1 MTHTPRDAEPGAPDA
16 AGSASTEPVLDA
28 RDLRLAYAPRR
39 GADTPPA
46 VDGVTLRI
54 RPGEVLGLVGASG
67 SGKSSLA
74 RVLAGLVPPGEE
86 GAAVPRITGGDA
98 SVLGQGLRRMGR
110 RARTRTTYAIGYV
123 PQDAGTTLHPQ
134 LTASEAIAEP
144 IFSRDRRFDSQVAA
158 RRVVTLLTAL
168 DLPPGT
174 QDRYPHELSSGQ
186 RQRVALARALVLGP
200 RLLIADEPT
209 SGVDVMSRVAVLD
222 LLRDLQA
229 RGGFSALIVS
239 HDLAVVERLTDRLVV
254 MHRGTLVGYGDIDD
268 VLADPTHPYVQGL
281 AESRAAADGRPTAD
295 PASDPDPTAPPVVID
310 RPAPPA
316 RVPHPRRPLA

>member
-1 MTHTPRDAEPGAPDA
+1 MTHTPRDADA
-16 AGSASTEPVLDA
+16 DGGPAEPVLDV
-28 RDLRLAYAPRR
+28 RDLRLAYPARR
-39 GADTPPA
+39 GAGTPPA
-46 VDGVTLRI
+46 VDGITLRI
-54 RPGEVLGLVGASG
+54 MPGEVLGVVGASG

-74 RVLAGLVPPGEE
+74 RVLAGLVPSGDE
-86 GAAVPRITGGDA
+86 GAGVPRITGGDA

-110 RARTRTTYAIGYV
+110 RARTRTTYGIGYV

-186 RQRVALARALVLGP
+186 RQRVALARALGP

-222 LLRDLQA
+222 LLRDLQS
-229 RGGFSALIVS
+229 RGGFSALVVS
-239 HDLAVVERLTDRLVV
+239 HDLAVVERLTDRLAVLD
-254 MHRGTLVGYGDIDD
+254 RGTVVGYGAIDD

-281 AESRAAADGRPTAD
+281 AESRTAAEPAPAPDGG
-295 PASDPDPTAPPVVID
+295 DPDPDVVL
-310 RPAPPA
+310 RSPEPPA

>member
-1 MTHTPRDAEPGAPDA
+1 MTHTPREADASGEP
-16 AGSASTEPVLDA
+16 TEPVLDA
-28 RDLRLAYAPRR
+28 RDLRLAYPARR
-39 GADTPPA
+39 GAETPPA
-46 VDGVTLRI
+46 VDGVTLRLL
-54 RPGEVLGLVGASG
+54 PGEVLGVVGASG

-74 RVLAGLVPPGEE
+74 RVLAGLVPSGDE

-110 RARTRTTYAIGYV
+110 RARTRTTYGIGYV

-222 LLRDLQA
+222 LLRDLQS
-229 RGGFSALIVS
+229 RGGFSALVVS
-239 HDLAVVERLTDRLVV
+239 HDLAVVERLTDRLAVL
-254 MHRGTLVGYGDIDD
+254 HRGTLVGYGDIDD

-281 AESRAAADGRPTAD
+281 AESRSAADRGREPSTDAARAD
-295 PASDPDPTAPPVVID
+295 GA
-310 RPAPPA
+310 
-316 RVPHPRRPLA
+316 

>member
-1 MTHTPRDAEPGAPDA
+1 MTHTPREAAPGGEP
-16 AGSASTEPVLDA
+16 TEPVLDA
-28 RDLRLAYAPRR
+28 RDLRLAYPARR
-39 GADTPPA
+39 GAETPPA
-46 VDGVTLRI
+46 VDGITLRLL
-54 RPGEVLGLVGASG
+54 PGQVLGVVGASG

-74 RVLAGLVPPGEE
+74 RVLAGLVPSDE

-110 RARTRTTYAIGYV
+110 RARTRTTYGIGYV

-222 LLRDLQA
+222 LLRDLQS
-229 RGGFSALIVS
+229 RGGFSALVVS
-239 HDLAVVERLTDRLVV
+239 HDLAVVERLTDRLAVL
-254 MHRGTLVGYGDIDD
+254 HRGTLVGYGDIDD

-281 AESRAAADGRPTAD
+281 AESRSAADRGREPSAD
-295 PASDPDPTAPPVVID
+295 A
-310 RPAPPA
+310 A
-316 RVPHPRRPLA
+316 RADGA

>member
-1 MTHTPRDAEPGAPDA
+1 MTHTPREADADGGPV
-16 AGSASTEPVLDA
+16 EPVLDA
-28 RDLRLAYAPRR
+28 RDLRLAYPARR
-39 GADTPPA
+39 GAGTPPA
-46 VDGVTLRI
+46 VDGVTLRLL
-54 RPGEVLGLVGASG
+54 PGEVLGVVGASG

-74 RVLAGLVPPGEE
+74 RVLAGLVPSGDEA
-86 GAAVPRITGGDA
+86 AAVPRITGGDA

-110 RARTRTTYAIGYV
+110 RTRTRTTYGIGYV
-123 PQDAGTTLHPQ
+123 PQDAGTRLHPQ

-222 LLRDLQA
+222 LLRDLQS
-229 RGGFSALIVS
+229 RGGFSALVVS
-239 HDLAVVERLTDRLVV
+239 HDLAVVERLTDRLAVL
-254 MHRGTLVGYGDIDD
+254 HRGTLVGYGDIDD

-281 AESRAAADGRPTAD
+281 AESRTAADRGRAPDAGDPVAAD
-295 PASDPDPTAPPVVID
+295 PAAEEDQSGVTLATPEPPV
-310 RPAPPA
+310 

>member
-1 MTHTPRDAEPGAPDA
+1 MTHTPREADADGGPV
-16 AGSASTEPVLDA
+16 EPVLDA
-28 RDLRLAYAPRR
+28 RDLRLAYPARR
-39 GADTPPA
+39 GAETPPA

-54 RPGEVLGLVGASG
+54 EPGEVLGVVGASG

-74 RVLAGLVPPGEE
+74 RVLAGLVPSGDEA
-86 GAAVPRITGGDA
+86 AAVPRITGGDA

-110 RARTRTTYAIGYV
+110 RARTRTTYGIGYV

-229 RGGFSALIVS
+229 RGGFSALVVS
-239 HDLAVVERLTDRLVV
+239 HDLAVVERLTDRLAVL
-254 MHRGTLVGYGDIDD
+254 HRGTLVGYGDIDD

-281 AESRAAADGRPTAD
+281 AESRTAADRGRARDAD
-295 PASDPDPTAPPVVID
+295 DPGADDAEPGVVLRTPEPPV
-310 RPAPPA
+310 